1 MAPEFLGEDYQ
12 LFHVLFAP
20 ASVFFY
26 SDRQIQCRICFRS
39 CTPLSTLLMFTLK
52 LLKSPLKYSTLF
64 VMGYFVDEY
73 IITACLRF

>member
-12 LFHVLFAP
+12 LFHVLYAP

-26 SDRQIQCRICFRS
+26 SDRQIQCRIRFRS
-39 CTPLSTLLMFTLK
+39 CTPLST
-52 LLKSPLKYSTLF
+52 YSTLF